1 MQGDHLGSLIAIRMC
16 GVMRKDAQDKFLK
29 RCQGTSWPVESHVYC
44 QGKGQ
49 THIYGFGEG
58 ELGACETYGGTSKS
72 SCEAGL
78 KHRRGVAGTVG
89 SAFRQHKN
97 KLEGHWTI
105 ESARHQIRVVWT
117 AFIFIFCLLMVIWH
131 R

>member
-1 MQGDHLGSLIAIRMC
+1 MPKINFK
-16 GVMRKDAQDKFLK
+16 KDARGHHGQWNPMCIAKGKD
-29 RCQGTSWPVESHVYC
+29 RDTSMGLMKVNWVPVRLMGGHPRAAARQVWL
-44 QGKGQ
+44 
-49 THIYGFGEG
+49 
-58 ELGACETYGGTSKS
+58 ELF
-72 SCEAGL
+72 
-78 KHRRGVAGTVG
+78 G

-97 KLEGHWTI
+97 KLEGHWPI